1 MLYSIYP
8 AVKVGPY
15 EFRVG
20 AYGPYMYKTDAK
32 TKKFVGV
39 PATVDVASLT
49 VKEAD
54 ALYKAGIEKKTTA
67 APATGWQRANKNTA

>member
-1 MLYSIYP
+1 
-8 AVKVGPY
+8 
-15 EFRVG
+15 
-20 AYGPYMYKTDAK
+20 MYKTDAK